1 MRIQGKQTLGL
12 LLAAAMMFS
21 FSGCEKKA
29 DIVEGNTVSEETVS
43 ESGDN
48 SQSDTEEANS
58 EAADSERWTENLTGD
73 GSGFESVDVSAT
85 LYDYSK
91 KELSTCTVQIEEFNS
106 DFVKEMC
113 ESVFDPETVEVYD
126 FNHKTKAVYDELIGH
141 YENAAKLY
149 DVAKDHEERFFKYY
163 VYDFISS
170 GYGEL
175 RESTEPMERSEI
187 EADIERLKTERESAP
202 ETIENDYSYQG
213 YKGMIGGEEYS
224 LYFGNR
230 NFVEYMSS
238 PCSVQWNGRVVTLMK
253 SDIQSQYAGTMEDM
267 YFSENDVVSAANEP
281 DNPMYI
287 KNAIITDR
295 STANISY
302 AEISNPVG
310 EETIQKAKDIITDLG
325 YGDYVYNPDE
335 TTGLMWSNAV
345 NDYFMYSNGYR
356 MTVPS
361 MLTTDGWMLRFE
373 LDTEGPDR
381 LEDYDITTADYVED
395 GDSLDYRSYID
406 VMING
411 NGVLGCQINNPVK
424 VLKNEPVTSNID
436 RDSLKDIV
444 RDSINNKELWNIPE
458 GKKVALFNIE
468 NVKLIQF
475 PIRSS
480 EGSDEYTFIPCY
492 VVYKQQLDEANALSQ
507 KANSAMGILIP
518 PMSAASNPF
527 LLINAI
533 DGSIVDAG
541 AQLEDYPKGWDNG
554 NTGYENFIQDGW
566 TRYEKKYDNSEE

>member
-12 LLAAAMMFS
+12 LLAAAMMLS
-21 FSGCEKKA
+21 FAGCEKKA
-29 DIVEGNTVSEETVS
+29 DIVEGNTVSEEAVNG
-43 ESGDN
+43 SGDN
-48 SQSDTEEANS
+48 SQIDTEDENTES
-58 EAADSERWTENLTGD
+58 GDSERWTENLTGD

-149 DVAKDHEERFFKYY
+149 DVAKSHAEEFFKYY

-175 RESTEPMERSEI
+175 RETVEPMERAEI

-230 NFVEYMSS
+230 NFDEYMSS
-238 PCSVQWNGRVVTLMK
+238 PCSLQWNGRVVTIMK

-310 EETIQKAKDIITDLG
+310 EETIQKAKDFITDLG

-411 NGVLGCQINNPVK
+411 NGVIGCQINNPVK
-424 VLKNEPVTSNID
+424 VLKREPVTSNID

-518 PMSAASNPF
+518 PMNAASNPF